1 MNDTYLT
8 FNGKITD
15 KNELVFMTYLK
26 KKKKNIYLIL
36 NVLFFR
42 IT

>member
-26 KKKKNIYLIL
+26 KKKNIYLIL

>member
-1 MNDTYLT
+1 MNDTYLN

-26 KKKKNIYLIL
+26 KKKKHLPD
-36 NVLFFR
+36 
-42 IT
+42 T

>member
-1 MNDTYLT
+1 MNDTYWT

-26 KKKKNIYLIL
+26 KKKKKKKT
-36 NVLFFR
+36 F
-42 IT
+42 T

>member
-1 MNDTYLT
+1 MNDTYFT

-26 KKKKNIYLIL
+26 KKKKHLPD
-36 NVLFFR
+36 
-42 IT
+42 T